1 MIPKNKIIKTPRVK
15 VIQKLYSSLMN
26 PDIPVEFTKSQYK
39 KFIKDVVNGT
49 LEREELIEDTI
60 RKHLSNDINLER
72 TDKLLKIIIFAAI
85 FELMFKHKNS
95 INVIIS
101 EYIKASNYFLEKSQ
115 IKYLNAILDKI
126 ATKIRNENNRVNI
139 NK

>member
-60 RKHLSNDINLER
+60 RKHLSNDINLY
-72 TDKLLKIIIFAAI
+72 LHVFNICVFLIILIRLSLEMDEFC
-85 FELMFKHKNS
+85 
-95 INVIIS
+95 NV
-101 EYIKASNYFLEKSQ
+101 
-115 IKYLNAILDKI
+115 
-126 ATKIRNENNRVNI
+126 
-139 NK
+139 